1 MKTINIA
8 DAQQD
13 LDLLVQQ
20 VLIGATPIV
29 IEAQNNQQTVLLSLA
44 QYQRLNASLKAS
56 NNQPIEPVQRV
67 LGLGI
72 GDIWISDD
80 FDEPLPEEFWFGEG
94 EDHL

>member
-8 DAQQD
+8 DAPQD

>member
-13 LDLLVQQ
+13 LGSLVQQ
-20 VLIGATPIV
+20 VLIDATPIV

-56 NNQPIEPVQRV
+56 NNQPIEPVERV

-72 GDIWISDD
+72 GNIWISDD